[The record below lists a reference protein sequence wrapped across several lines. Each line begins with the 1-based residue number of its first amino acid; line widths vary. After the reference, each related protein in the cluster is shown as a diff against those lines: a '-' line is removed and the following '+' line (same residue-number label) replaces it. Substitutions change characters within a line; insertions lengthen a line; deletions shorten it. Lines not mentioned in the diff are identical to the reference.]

1 MSTDYRNS
9 SPNFNHLLDKLTPR
23 PLRNLNNDDP
33 VWIAL
38 RTYWLSLSLSLG
50 PAIIPVLTEGRFSKK
65 RRSKLLSTIKKEL
78 GVSGF
83 AFAMTVAVGGGAA
96 VEHYWRQSS
105 REDGEPVGQRT
116 PMRHFAILSNILL
129 QKIELSP
136 LYRTFVCNILTST
149 IAILLLQSRR
159 RSSQT
164 SKANLP
170 LTIPITPPERL
181 SDKRT
186 SATLDLSLLLLVRA
200 LDSIVQSLFLRH
212 AEKVA
217 HVGQPETDC
226 LEPPIDKRLIRK
238 KAMMLANKL
247 DALIFW
253 MASAR

>member
-1 MSTDYRNS
+1 MSADCRKS
-9 SPNFNHLLDKLTPR
+9 SPNFDNFLDKLTPQL
-23 PLRNLNNDDP
+23 LRKLDSVNP
-33 VWIAL
+33 IWIAL
-38 RTYWLSLSLSLG
+38 RTYALSLSLSLG
-50 PAIIPVLTEGRFSKK
+50 PAIIPVLTTEGGSKG
-65 RRSKLLSTIKKEL
+65 RNKLISTIRKEL

-96 VEHYWRQSS
+96 VEHYWRQST
-105 REDGEPVGQRT
+105 REDGEPVSQRS
-116 PMRHFAILSNILL
+116 PFRKFSILYNIIL
-129 QKIELSP
+129 QRIEINP
-136 LYRTFVCNILTST
+136 IYRTFICNLLTSS

-164 SKANLP
+164 AKANLP

-217 HVGQPETDC
+217 HVDQPKMGG
-226 LEPPIDKRLIRK
+226 LEPPVVKRIIRK
-238 KAMMLANKL
+238 KAMTFAEKL
-247 DALIFW
+247 DALVFW
-253 MASAR
+253 IASAR